1 MLGGDSPRICRF
13 EPLVKGIA
21 KKMVEQRGRVLPLQ
35 QFANIF
41 AREYRKVDLI
51 VARFLDLCHPGI
63 WIGCDADDLRKL
75 HLRIQ
80 KNI

>member
-1 MLGGDSPRICRF
+1 
-13 EPLVKGIA
+13 
-21 KKMVEQRGRVLPLQ
+21 LPLQ